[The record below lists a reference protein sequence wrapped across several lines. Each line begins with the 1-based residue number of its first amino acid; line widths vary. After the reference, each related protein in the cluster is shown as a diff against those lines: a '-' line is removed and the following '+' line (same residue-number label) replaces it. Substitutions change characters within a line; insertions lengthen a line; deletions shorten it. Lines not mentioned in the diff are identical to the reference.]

1 MEVGD
6 EVVDLTGLDEE
17 LKRSGD
23 SSASGGEGKKS
34 HKIIDSARRM
44 TRKPKFK
51 NCRCIISCNYYLR
64 ATDF

>member
-23 SSASGGEGKKS
+23 SSASGREGKKS
-34 HKIIDSARRM
+34 HKILCTPDDEE
-44 TRKPKFK
+44 TQV
-51 NCRCIISCNYYLR
+51 
-64 ATDF
+64 